1 MNVQVVIILILM
13 MGSFV
18 CVMSVLGGGA
28 AWILTRPQEGDECE
42 GDDKNG
48 YYVIDEYGDCVLH
61 SCSSGYIKTGDTCVE
76 EEEEEEEEEEDY
88 QPEPT
93 IPTLPRGRYV
103 RLEQTV
109 AHDANAEGNDDDKH
123 KIINLA
129 EVEVFAKGS
138 TTNLA
143 AGKTVTGTSLNSS
156 YPGANLVDG
165 NTSNFAH
172 TWGRDVNVKDELTI
186 DLGSEQE
193 IEKVKITNR
202 VDCCQNRARGIKVV
216 ILATDGTT
224 VVHETP
230 AISDTTDTYNFTFP

>member
-1 MNVQVVIILILM
+1 MNDQVLIILILM
-13 MGSFV
+13 MCSFA
-18 CVMSVLGGGA
+18 CVMSVVSGGA

-42 GDDKNG
+42 GDDENA

-61 SCSSGYIKTGDTCVE
+61 SCSSGYVKSGEKCVKE
-76 EEEEEEEEEEDY
+76 EEEEEEEEEV
-88 QPEPT
+88 PKEPV
-93 IPTLPRGRYV
+93 LPRGQYV

-143 AGKTVTGTSLNSS
+143 AGKNVTGTNINSES
-156 YPGANLVDG
+156 FPGSNLVDG
-165 NTSNFAH
+165 NMSNFAH
-172 TWGRDVNVKDELTI
+172 TWGRDINVKDQLMI

-193 IEKVKITNR
+193 IEKIKITNR
-202 VDCCQNRARGIKVV
+202 VDCCQHRAQGIKVV
-216 ILATDGTT
+216 ILAADGTT
-224 VVHETP
+224 IVKETP
-230 AISDTTDTYNFTFP
+230 IIRDTADTYNFIFP